1 MSDFTKVLQT
11 VEYTQTWNGALSLS
25 TPDSAGQSDGRISLF
40 FKGIRKVNLPYLYEF
55 LNKSSKENLVD
66 TFCLV
71 FNLRDC
77 RAGKGERNLGRKALI
92 WLFLNFP
99 KEFSQIVHLLP
110 EYGRW
115 DDMLVLWP
123 RILDISILKLPYLC
137 ENYCVKINGTE
148 GIKYLKQI
156 QLEIVRLMG
165 RQLELDKFN
174 MEKGNPVTLCAKW
187 APSQNDHNDRNY
199 NVVKT
204 LCSTMNWSQTKYRKV
219 YLSPLRAYLK
229 IVERYMCSKDW
240 VSIDFSKV
248 PSNAMKRLKEAF
260 LKNTPDTF
268 NQWKSEL
275 NIGNSSINAKQLYPH
290 EIVSVYRK
298 KNLYDPIY
306 EEQWKVLQNQLNNTG
321 VFKNTLCVV
330 DVSVSMTGWLN
341 ERGKKVQ
348 TPTNFKP
355 IDVCIGLGIIISN
368 SIKGTFH
375 NHIISFHSEP
385 TFKILPEKCSLYDKL
400 QLLQQLE
407 WGGSTNLT
415 KTFDMILDKAK
426 RVNLSQEA
434 MPEKIFIISD
444 IQFNYCGKKTNF
456 QYVDQKYKASGY
468 NRPQLVFWNVNGS
481 INDTPVCVDDNNTVL
496 LSGFSLL
503 VLKSIFK
510 TTDFSPYNIMME
522 TINEARYDPVREA
535 FNTPPHSS
543 GPISTPSSNKVYL
556 QRGATV

>member
-1 MSDFTKVLQT
+1 MSDFAKALQT
-11 VEYTQTWNGALSLS
+11 AEYTQTWNGALSLS

-40 FKGIRKVNLPYLYEF
+40 FKGIRNLNLPLLYEF
-55 LNKSSKENLVD
+55 LNKSSKENIVD

-77 RAGKGERNLGRKALI
+77 RGGKGERNLGRKALI

-99 KEFSQIVHLLP
+99 KEFSQIIHLLP

-123 RILDISILKLPYLC
+123 GILDISIVKLPYLC
-137 ENYCVKINGTE
+137 ENYCVKINGIE

-165 RQLELDKFN
+165 KQLELDKFN

-187 APSQNDHNDRNY
+187 APSQNDHKDRNY

-204 LCSTMNWSQTKYRKV
+204 LCSTMNWSQAKYRKF

-248 PSNAMKRLKEAF
+248 PSNAMQRLKEAF

-275 NIGNSSINAKQLYPH
+275 IIGNSTINAKQLYPH
-290 EIVSVYRK
+290 EIVSAYRK

-306 EEQWKVLQNQLNNTG
+306 EEQWKVLQNELNNAG
-321 VFKNTLCVV
+321 VFKNALCAV
-330 DVSVSMTGWLN
+330 DISGSMTEWLN
-341 ERGKKVQ
+341 ERGKKEQ

-355 IDVCIGLGIIISN
+355 IDVSIGLGIIISG

-375 NHIISFHSEP
+375 NHVISFHTEP
-385 TFKILPEKCSLYDKL
+385 TFKVLPEKCSLYDKL
-400 QLLQQLE
+400 QLLQKLQ
-407 WGGSTNLT
+407 WGRSTNLT
-415 KTFDMILDKAK
+415 KTFDMILNKAK
-426 RVNLSQEA
+426 QFNLSQEA

-444 IQFNYCGKKTNF
+444 MQFNYCGNKTNF

-468 NRPQLVFWNVNGS
+468 IRPQLVFWNVNGS
-481 INDTPVCVDDNNTVL
+481 INDTPVCVDDNNTALV
-496 LSGFSLL
+496 SGFSPA

-522 TINEARYDPVREA
+522 TINEARYDPVREV